1 MPECHMLQFQPAMR
15 GGQAHRDGLWPVHA
29 SCSDSLVL
37 TRRAPDVTISSNSD
51 FEEESSLVPKSPVP
65 FSLGESPL
73 TDPRSLGSSAMFHV
87 IVVLL
92 ASLTALNVALPMAA
106 SRPKAL
112 YAEVDPVDNR
122 ADVPTITGP
131 RRW

>member
-1 MPECHMLQFQPAMR
+1 MPR
-15 GGQAHRDGLWPVHA
+15 
-29 SCSDSLVL
+29 
-37 TRRAPDVTISSNSD
+37 
-51 FEEESSLVPKSPVP
+51 SPVT

-112 YAEVDPVDNR
+112 YAEIDPVDNR
-122 ADVPTITGP
+122 ADVPSSPGQGGGGP
-131 RRW
+131 GDIGGMSDLPFIPPSDGTKPQGVDP